1 MKAQIFISY
10 RRTGGDVTAKLIC
23 EALKNKGYSV
33 FYDYDS
39 LKGGVFDSAILNSID
54 ECNDFV
60 LVLPK
65 NALARCKSK
74 DDWVRQEIRHAL
86 MRGKNIIPV
95 MLEKFEFPKNLPD
108 DIQAVTRYNGV
119 RFHMDFFDSVIDK
132 IVEKLTSRVEPKAFS
147 TPITASIPI
156 TPPKANS
163 ELTDNVKSVVYLH
176 VGQGLSSDIILYSPE
191 SSLGNIKKYDFTDE
205 KWSEFSG
212 IVKKVIACLFNTDAS
227 MVSVARKSPIGT
239 KSCAPCDSLYFD
251 EQYRIRFETNY
262 IADNAPTGFYALH
275 LDIGDGYAKLALF
288 NEKGYV
294 FSSVPDDTPM
304 AYFGINEQNLLEA
317 VKSLVTFAENKQDII
332 FASRFTN
339 TVYSD
344 KSGGYYLK
352 YLCN

>member
-95 MLEKFEFPKNLPD
+95 MLDKFEFPKNLPE

-132 IVEKLTSRVEPKAFS
+132 IIEKLTSRVELTVTNQVPSATAT
-147 TPITASIPI
+147 TPDVRD
-156 TPPKANS
+156 
-163 ELTDNVKSVVYLH
+163 EMTDKIKSVVYLH

-191 SSLGNIKKYDFTDE
+191 SSLGNVMKYDFTEE
-205 KWSEFSG
+205 KWNEFSG
-212 IVKKVIACLFNTDAS
+212 IVKKVIACLFNTGAS

-262 IADNAPTGFYALH
+262 ITENTPSGFYALH
-275 LDIGDGYAKLALF
+275 FDISDGYAKLSLF
-288 NEKGYV
+288 NESGYV

-304 AYFGINEQNLLEA
+304 AYFGINEQELIEA

>member
-95 MLEKFEFPKNLPD
+95 MLDKFEFPKNLPE

-132 IVEKLTSRVEPKAFS
+132 IIEKLTSRVELTVTNQVPSATAT
-147 TPITASIPI
+147 TPDVCD
-156 TPPKANS
+156 
-163 ELTDNVKSVVYLH
+163 EMTDKIKSVVYLH

-227 MVSVARKSPIGT
+227 MVSVARKSPIGV

-262 IADNAPTGFYALH
+262 ITENTPSGFYALH
-275 LDIGDGYAKLALF
+275 FDISDGYAKLSLF
-288 NEKGYV
+288 NESGYV

-304 AYFGINEQNLLEA
+304 AYFGINEQELIEA
-317 VKSLVTFAENKQDII
+317 VKPLIIFAENKQDII